1 VHERALRVVGRWV
14 DEQKPRDVFLF
25 EQDGA
30 YVVRLHVAGQAG
42 SHHMLAEFTKDD
54 IDALVSQG
62 PTLRVAGRGSPSAQ
76 AQGSAPAPV
85 APVPPAVPVPP
96 AAPSPPSDAATPNGG
111 HPGWGDPTG

>member
-1 VHERALRVVGRWV
+1 M

-54 IDALVSQG
+54 INALVRQG
-62 PTLRVAGRGSPSAQ
+62 PTLRVAGQTGSGITNVASAT
-76 AQGSAPAPV
+76 ASPAAAPTAAAPV
-85 APVPPAVPVPP
+85 AAASTEGEPPGPPPAD
-96 AAPSPPSDAATPNGG
+96 S
-111 HPGWGDPTG
+111 PGWGSPTG